1 MTRNDIATISDHE
14 ISTLIDNYFEVLWYQ
29 DMELFDQVF
38 HKDCVLYS
46 AQTGTLNI
54 RPYAIYRDAVAN
66 RVAPAQ
72 TPGDVRADS
81 VLMFN
86 QISPTLAL
94 VHAQLQMFGGLMQD
108 YLNLVYLDGQ
118 WWVMAKMWERVGD
131 AVK

>member
-1 MTRNDIATISDHE
+1 MTRKDIATISDPE
-14 ISTLIDNYFEVLWYQ
+14 ITTLIDNYFEVLWNQ

-46 AQTGTLNI
+46 AQTGTLSV
-54 RPYAIYRDAVAN
+54 RPYALYRDAVAN
-66 RVAPAQ
+66 RVSPSN

-94 VHAQLQMFGGLMQD
+94 AHAQLQMFGGLMQD